1 MLLTMEHFP
10 FRINFGEEKAFEMMK
25 KAGFDG
31 VDYSFNG
38 FKGESIGLDNH
49 LENAKE
55 TKRLLEKYNLVVNQA
70 HAPFVFRYGDEM
82 SVENKDFHDIV
93 KCFEYAS
100 IIGCK
105 AVVVHALKMPDM
117 SEFFDYNYTYY
128 KTLEPY
134 AKKYGV
140 KIAVENLRNSRFHTP
155 EELNDFVKRLDSDTF
170 TICVDVGHCAITGV
184 APEDYIRGLEKG
196 RIGYVHLHDT
206 DCIDDYHW
214 EPYQGF
220 HNWDEILSALK
231 EKDFSGNINLE
242 VIHPFNR
249 MPKELMEDRLC
260 YVGKVGRYLYN
271 QYLNK

>member
-1 MLLTMEHFP
+1 MLVTMAHFP
-10 FRINFGEEKAFEMMK
+10 LRDRFGEEKAFEMIK
-25 KAGFDG
+25 NAGFDG

-38 FKGESIGLDNH
+38 FQGEGIGLDNH
-49 LENAKE
+49 LENARE
-55 TKRLLEKYNLVVNQA
+55 TKRLLVKYGLVAHQA

-105 AVVVHALKMPDM
+105 VVIVHSLKMPDM

-155 EELNDFVKRLDSDTF
+155 EELDDFVKRLDSDTF
-170 TICVDVGHCAITGV
+170 TICVDVGHCAITGC
-184 APEDYIRGLEKG
+184 APEKYIAGMEKG
-196 RIGYVHLHDT
+196 TIECVHLHDT
-206 DCIDDYHW
+206 DCVIDCHW
-214 EPYQGF
+214 TPYQGN
-220 HNWDEILSALK
+220 HNWSEILSALK
-231 EKDFSGNINLE
+231 ENEYSGDMNLE
-242 VIHPFNR
+242 VIHTFDNIPD
-249 MPKELMEDRLC
+249 ELLPDAVN
-260 YVGKVGRYLYN
+260 YVAKVGRYMIEEYE
-271 QYLNK
+271 K